1 MQIPAI
7 VGEGCTLSCVEI
19 ATHNCFQGVSEIQMS
34 WEITLIVDDKLRLE
48 VHHHMTYTSIY
59 F

>member
-7 VGEGCTLSCVEI
+7 VGESCSLSCVEI
-19 ATHNCFQGVSEIQMS
+19 ATHSCFRGVSEILMS
-34 WEITLIVDDKLRLE
+34 WEIILNVAGGLKLQMYR
-48 VHHHMTYTSIY
+48 HITSTSIY

>member
-7 VGEGCTLSCVEI
+7 VGESCTLSCVEI
-19 ATHNCFQGVSEIQMS
+19 ATHSCFQGVSEILMS
-34 WEITLIVDDKLRLE
+34 WEMTLNVAGKLKLQ
-48 VHHHMTYTSIY
+48 VYYHVAYTNIY